1 MGKALQIT
9 VVFEYA
15 NVSDPNGEL
24 ANVIVDGLMHS
35 VEAWRAEHDADAAWI
50 DDARIREGV
59 EV

>member
-1 MGKALQIT
+1 MSKALQIT
-9 VVFEYA
+9 LVFEYA

-24 ANVIVDGLMHS
+24 ANVIIDGLMHS
-35 VEAWRAEHDADAAWI
+35 IETWRAEHDADAAWI